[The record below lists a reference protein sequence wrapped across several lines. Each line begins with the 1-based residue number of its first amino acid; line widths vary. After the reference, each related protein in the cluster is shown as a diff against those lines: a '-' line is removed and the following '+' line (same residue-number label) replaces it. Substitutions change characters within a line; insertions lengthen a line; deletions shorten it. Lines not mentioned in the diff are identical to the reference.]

1 LREILKVKLFVGEE
15 GGIELTNYRR
25 IAIATLMGAILGI
38 LCIIGVGS
46 RIPGGYLPN
55 IVFLIGMWYN
65 RVIMGM
71 LIGFA
76 EDMTIIKR
84 TEENDLVNAV
94 VRGLLF
100 GIIVSLAIFLSTE
113 FRDIPALFA
122 GFAYGPIIDVVT
134 TWTEKRRA

>member
-1 LREILKVKLFVGEE
+1 MP
-15 GGIELTNYRR
+15 NYRR
-25 IAIATLMGAILGI
+25 ITIATLLGAILGI

-65 RVIMGM
+65 RVIMGI

-76 EDMTIIKR
+76 EHMTLVKR
-84 TEENDLVNAV
+84 TDKKDLVNAV

-113 FRDIPALFA
+113 FRDVPALFA
-122 GFAYGPIIDVVT
+122 GFAYGPIIDVIT
-134 TWTEKRRA
+134 TWTQKRRA